1 MLAAARGARLAP
13 GAAAQVRALS
23 RARKPIARPAAAAAG
38 RAVAVAEAEP
48 ALPAPAAAP
57 APAPAIA
64 PSYGPWEPVLHKESG
79 GIYYWNRQSNEV
91 TAVGQLPPGVYSAPA
106 GAVGQPQQPG
116 LGRVLAEGAAWGV
129 GMGMGSS
136 IARGI
141 VGSIFGGGDDVPEAP
156 EAPKEGDDWV

>member
-1 MLAAARGARLAP
+1 MLAAARGARRAP
-13 GAAAQVRALS
+13 SVAAQVRDLS
-23 RARKPIARPAAAAAG
+23 RARKPIARPAAAAS
-38 RAVAVAEAEP
+38 RAVTVAEP

-64 PSYGPWEPVLHKESG
+64 PTYGPWEPVLHKESG

-141 VGSIFGGGDDVPEAP
+141 VGSIFGGGGDDVPEAP